1 MMLLLWEIACKKH
14 HFRDTI
20 LTEGQIS
27 TVVIVR
33 WESET
38 PTIGSV
44 FFEDTDGNILT
55 VAPETQAQTTH
66 EIQVAGLAADTRYQW
81 HIRDQDDEE
90 TVEGETH
97 PYQTGPAP
105 DNLQALTLE
114 QPPLWNGY
122 MLAPASNVEMAVIW
136 DSLGRPVWW
145 YELEEGVLM
154 GRAVLKNGSVWFNQ
168 YVNDNETDDIIYRVS
183 LDQNDIETFEIPQSH
198 HDFRLFDDGIAWI
211 ARDKRLGPDGTD
223 WIGDQLM
230 ERRGGVERRVWSTW
244 DFVTPVGAETDGFYK
259 DGKDWTHCNGIDYI
273 PDQDIYLLSCK
284 LQGSVYA
291 IHRSDGQVA
300 WVLGGTQQTLELTEG
315 IRFGT
320 IHGPYWYKDQLW
332 IFDNRPDARAA
343 NSRAVAFS
351 VAPEQ
356 GQWAQIWEYREPG
369 LNSYIYGNVQPRED
383 GRIFMAWGAEGEML
397 MLGADG
403 NIEAKYTT
411 KSLGYALA
419 LDSL

>member
-211 ARDKRLGPDGTD
+211 ARDKRP
-223 WIGDQLM
+223 M
-230 ERRGGVERRVWSTW
+230 
-244 DFVTPVGAETDGFYK
+244 
-259 DGKDWTHCNGIDYI
+259 
-273 PDQDIYLLSCK
+273 
-284 LQGSVYA
+284 
-291 IHRSDGQVA
+291 
-300 WVLGGTQQTLELTEG
+300 
-315 IRFGT
+315 
-320 IHGPYWYKDQLW
+320 
-332 IFDNRPDARAA
+332 
-343 NSRAVAFS
+343 
-351 VAPEQ
+351 
-356 GQWAQIWEYREPG
+356 
-369 LNSYIYGNVQPRED
+369 
-383 GRIFMAWGAEGEML
+383 GRIG
-397 MLGADG
+397 LG
-403 NIEAKYTT
+403 I
-411 KSLGYALA
+411 S
-419 LDSL
+419 